1 MEIHD
6 KLVALGQR
14 IPDLVDHLQTEEAAK
29 QALVLP
35 FISALGYN
43 VFDPTQVVPEYTADV
58 GGKRGEKVDY
68 AIMRNG
74 SPVVLVECKQSE
86 ADLAPK
92 HMAQL
97 FRYFVATEAKIGI
110 LTNGIVYQFF
120 TDLEDRNKM
129 DETPFLVLDLR
140 HLDEETTKELERLTE
155 DEFDLEGMVN
165 TALELRYRNGMQA
178 ALERQLAEP
187 DSEFVRWLAQQVYSG
202 RLTASVFEQFKART
216 HAAFRA
222 FIRAQVNDAV
232 RRVIDGD
239 HDGAMAEPST
249 IPVNIEDARG
259 IETTLEEIEGYV
271 TVKQLLEGT
280 VARERVF
287 MRDSKSYC
295 AILLDDNNRKPICR
309 LRFGDQR
316 KRIGLLDEDKHESVH
331 DLESLDDIRLFADQL
346 REAAI
351 RYM

>member
-1 MEIHD
+1 MEIYE
-6 KLVALGQR
+6 KLMTLGQR
-14 IPDLVDHLQTEEAAK
+14 VPDLVDHLQTEEAAK

-68 AIMRNG
+68 AIMRNS
-74 SPVVLVECKQSE
+74 SPVILIECKQSE
-86 ADLAPK
+86 ADLAPQ

-140 HLDEETTKELERLTE
+140 SLDEETTKELERLTE

-187 DSEFVRWLAQQVYSG
+187 DDEIVRWLAQQVYSG

-222 FIRAQVNDAV
+222 FIRTQVNDAV

-239 HDGAMAEPST
+239 HAAEIAEPAADST
-249 IPVNIEDARG
+249 PTPADADDER
-259 IETTLEEIEGYV
+259 GYV
-271 TVKQLLEGT
+271 TVKQLLEGA

-309 LRFGDQR
+309 LHFSAQR
-316 KRIGLLDEDKHESVH
+316 KRIGLLDEDKRETLH
-331 DLESLDDIRLFADQL
+331 DLKSLDDIRLYADQL
-346 REAAI
+346 REAAA